1 MSHTSVESLASKI
14 NRGRHSHDEEFQI
27 PYIATDFN
35 KHLEGVIDELF
46 NVDLNVK
53 SERVRLAGRHPMLDQ
68 RYAITTPEIEHF
80 HDIAYDWSI
89 ARKSGLF
96 VTGLH
101 RQGKTTAIQST
112 IANLQEE
119 LPFIA
124 FLRCNGQRL
133 TIKTKEAFC
142 RYLLDSW
149 EYASAEIKRNAR
161 PEIVLANWIM
171 VKCAERGGNQCVLL
185 IDEAQLFS
193 VAHYRYLLELWNALR
208 SQGFILCTILVGQP
222 DLKQLRAITD
232 ELDHGA
238 VVARF
243 FVKGYTMGGIKTQS
257 MLGRFLRHYDSL
269 LVYPAGSKWFY
280 SRFFVKEAFDRG
292 WRLESE
298 AKNFWAALGA
308 VSDAKPNEIKSSGF
322 RLAWVVDTIHG
333 FMLDAMA
340 KDKPSFHG
348 SAALWEE
355 LLQQSTD
362 SKFVV

>member
-1 MSHTSVESLASKI
+1 MNNTSFQALASQI
-14 NRGRHSHDEEFQI
+14 SRHQNTHDDNFEV
-27 PYIATDFN
+27 PYVVDDFN
-35 KHLEGVIDELF
+35 MHLAASIDELF
-46 NVDLNVK
+46 DVDLNAK
-53 SERVRLAGRHPMLDQ
+53 SERIRLASRHPMLDQ
-68 RYAITTPEIEHF
+68 RYAIVTPEIEHF
-80 HDIAYDWSI
+80 HDLAYDWAI

-101 RQGKTTAIQST
+101 RQGKTTALRST
-112 IANLQEE
+112 IASLQEE
-119 LPFIA
+119 LPFIT
-124 FLRCNGQRL
+124 FLTCNGQRL
-133 TIKTKEAFC
+133 TNKTKEAFC
-142 RYLLDSW
+142 RYLLESW
-149 EYASAEIKRNAR
+149 MYPSTEIKRNAR
-161 PEIVLANWIM
+161 PEVVLANWIM

-193 VAHYRYLLELWNALR
+193 VAHYRYLLELWNSLR
-208 SQGFILCTILVGQP
+208 AQGFILCTILLGQP

-243 FVKGYTMGGIKTQS
+243 FVKGYTMGGLKTKS
-257 MLGRFLRHYDSL
+257 MLCRFLEHYDSL
-269 LVYPAGSKWFY
+269 LVYPAGSEWFY

-292 WRLESE
+292 WRLKDE
-298 AKNFWAALGA
+298 AVNFWDALVK
-308 VSDAKPNEIKSSGF
+308 VSEAKPNEIKSSGF

-348 SAALWEE
+348 SVALWEE

-362 SKFVV
+362 AKFVV